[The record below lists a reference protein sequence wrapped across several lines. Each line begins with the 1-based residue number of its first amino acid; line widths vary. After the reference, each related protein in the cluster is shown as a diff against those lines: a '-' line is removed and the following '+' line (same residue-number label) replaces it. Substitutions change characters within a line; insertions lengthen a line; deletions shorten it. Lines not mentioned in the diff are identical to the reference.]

1 MNLVSGNTAAVT
13 ITPATLTFNASN
25 WKNFTIPF
33 GLLWMTFHYQEMTSE
48 YFFHL
53 CSSKLSI

>member
-25 WKNFTIPF
+25 SRA
-33 GLLWMTFHYQEMTSE
+33 Q
-48 YFFHL
+48 
-53 CSSKLSI
+53 